1 MKLITPIHISYIA
14 AICLLFILG
23 SQAYLVYDYFQT
35 TRAGLIRESDT
46 ILADAF
52 KMDLALRH
60 NQSSI
65 LDKKTPINL
74 NLKSTKPA
82 VEKRTK
88 YDFSN
93 RKDYKNNI
101 LGLLDI
107 VMNIQISKTIPI
119 NIHQIDS
126 LTGSIL
132 KSRDINTKY
141 QLKLLNPQSGKTI
154 LCSDTTYN
162 TSGVFQI
169 SSKYLT
175 IDIIDDKALQLVL
188 INPFGIVIKRMSLM
202 LLSSLIFTIICLL
215 AFKALYDM
223 LARQKKLLAFK
234 NEFLSTIA
242 HELKRP
248 VASLLFNLD
257 CLSAP
262 AFINNQSKRDLLLS
276 KSINATTELNSTI
289 NMIVGL
295 AKLEEGLLTLD
306 LKPINLKEM
315 LEELKFRFISNAVKQ
330 IEIETNYQADEE
342 FTITGDAQLLSQC
355 FANLIDNAIKYSGNE
370 VLIII
375 SIIRVGGGIKVS
387 VKDNGLGIPE
397 AKLPVIF
404 DKYTRVHADITKVN
418 GFGIGLNYVKTI
430 VEKHGGTVEVKSE
443 PGKGSEFIVLLT
455 P

>member
-1 MKLITPIHISYIA
+1 MKLITPIHITYIA

-46 ILADAF
+46 VLEEAF
-52 KMDLALRH
+52 KKD
-60 NQSSI
+60 
-65 LDKKTPINL
+65 L
-74 NLKSTKPA
+74 NLRNKKFNELNGTDTVTVATPQTDNNSFKAADLTKVKDLKGNLISVLELA
-82 VEKRTK
+82 V
-88 YDFSN
+88 
-93 RKDYKNNI
+93 NNI
-101 LGLLDI
+101 VSKKVPLNLSVLDSITGKVLQLRNINSDYIIVIIDNQTDKILSYSKKEHKTSLLQ
-107 VMNIQISKTIPI
+107 VP
-119 NIHQIDS
+119 
-126 LTGSIL
+126 
-132 KSRDINTKY
+132 
-141 QLKLLNPQSGKTI
+141 
-154 LCSDTTYN
+154 
-162 TSGVFQI
+162 
-169 SSKYLT
+169 SKYL
-175 IDIIDDKALQLVL
+175 IYDYEKGESLQLILV
-188 INPFGIVIKRMSLM
+188 NPFSVVLQRMGMM
-202 LLSSLIFTIICLL
+202 LLSSLFLAIICLL
-215 AFKALYDM
+215 AFRALYDM
-223 LARQKKLLAFK
+223 LARQKKLVAFK

-248 VASLLFNLD
+248 VASLSFNLD

-262 AFINNQSKRDLLLS
+262 AFINNQSKRDMLLS

-306 LKPINLKEM
+306 LKPINLKE
-315 LEELKFRFISNAVKQ
+315 LLDELKIRFISNAVKQ
-330 IEIETNYQADEE
+330 IEIETTYQADKE
-342 FTITGDAQLLSQC
+342 FIITGDAQLLSQC

-375 SIIRVGGGIKVS
+375 SLSEEGRGIKVS

-443 PGKGSEFIVLLT
+443 PGKGSEFIVLLAK
-455 P
+455 

>member
-1 MKLITPIHISYIA
+1 MKLITPIHITYIV

-23 SQAYLVYDYFQT
+23 SQAYLVYDYFRT

-46 ILADAF
+46 VLEEAF
-52 KMDLALRH
+52 KKD
-60 NQSSI
+60 
-65 LDKKTPINL
+65 L
-74 NLKSTKPA
+74 NLRNKKFNHINGTDTFTVATPQTNNNSFKA
-82 VEKRTK
+82 A
-88 YDFSN
+88 DFSKI
-93 RKDYKNNI
+93 KDLNGNLIGVFELAIHNI
-101 LGLLDI
+101 VSKKIPLNLHKLDSI
-107 VMNIQISKTIPI
+107 
-119 NIHQIDS
+119 
-126 LTGSIL
+126 TGTIL
-132 KSRDINTKY
+132 KSRDIYSNYNLFIVDIETG
-141 QLKLLNPQSGKTI
+141 KLLSCSKKEFKTTI
-154 LCSDTTYN
+154 LRI
-162 TSGVFQI
+162 Q
-169 SSKYLT
+169 SKYLFF
-175 IDIIDDKALQLVL
+175 DYEKGKALQLVL

-248 VASLLFNLD
+248 VASLSFNLD

-375 SIIRVGGGIKVS
+375 SISRVGGGIKVS

-404 DKYTRVHADITKVN
+404 DKYTRVHTEITKVN

>member
-1 MKLITPIHISYIA
+1 MKLITPIHITYIA

-46 ILADAF
+46 VLEEAF
-52 KMDLALRH
+52 KKDLALRYT
-60 NQSSI
+60 QSSI

-82 VEKRTK
+82 FEKRTK

-107 VMNIQISKTIPI
+107 VMNIQISKTIPLD
-119 NIHQIDS
+119 IHQMDS
-126 LTGSIL
+126 IISGIL
-132 KSRDINTKY
+132 KSRGINTNYMIYMLHPKSGKIILKSDINYK
-141 QLKLLNPQSGKTI
+141 S
-154 LCSDTTYN
+154 
-162 TSGVFQI
+162 TSLFQI

-175 IDIIDDKALQLVL
+175 IDIINDKALQLVL
-188 INPFGIVIKRMSLM
+188 VNPFGIVIKRMSFM
-202 LLSSLIFTIICLL
+202 LLSSLILSIICLL
-215 AFKALYDM
+215 AFRALYDM
-223 LARQKKLLAFK
+223 LARQKKLVAFK

-248 VASLLFNLD
+248 VASLSFNLD

-262 AFINNQSKRDLLLS
+262 AFINNQSKRDMLLS

-306 LKPINLKEM
+306 LKPINLKE
-315 LEELKFRFISNAVKQ
+315 LLDELKIRFISNAVKQ
-330 IEIETNYQADEE
+330 IEIETTYQADKD
-342 FTITGDAQLLSQC
+342 FIITGDAQLLSQC
-355 FANLIDNAIKYSGNE
+355 FANLIDNAIKYSDNE

-375 SIIRVGGGIKVS
+375 SICEEAGGIKVS

-443 PGKGSEFIVLLT
+443 PGKGSEFIVLL
-455 P
+455 PK